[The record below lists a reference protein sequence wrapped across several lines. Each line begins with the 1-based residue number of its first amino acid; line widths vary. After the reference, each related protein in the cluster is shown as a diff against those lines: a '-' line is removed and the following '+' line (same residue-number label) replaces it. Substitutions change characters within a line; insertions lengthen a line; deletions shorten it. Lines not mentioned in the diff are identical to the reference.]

1 MLIALVAMILS
12 LTGCYSIFSGGT
24 SGRVVDADS
33 TSNPKDGIANVDVY
47 AYTSKWEMEK
57 DYKNWSGGRFSPES
71 KKYAHTIT
79 TADGS
84 FTISKV
90 MWKSMLP
97 TYWRDGDTATAY
109 ILFYHE
115 DYGLVKGDKA
125 MLLSDTI
132 SDSVYQEL
140 RAVRQR
146 TNLQLRIIDV
156 ATGNIINHPMNAKVT
171 VAGRTYEQTITGTG
185 SVEISYP
192 RGTAPEAKVTVTE
205 NGSEVTYMMC
215 YNNDAVHAYAFS
227 TDPQTATVNSN
238 PFPMKIYAKRCRFDV
253 DISGRLGA
261 GNDPSDDG
269 KQVSA
274 VITGTTSQGTP
285 ISITT
290 ASVSTHAETDN
301 AYTNTREH
309 GLFTGVGRGEYWE
322 DLEYTTKDVQVSVQF
337 MVGGTNS
344 GSPQTV
350 HGSQISA
357 YNTQL

>member
-1 MLIALVAMILS
+1 MKNKLMLIALVAMILS

-146 TNLQLRIIDV
+146 TNLVLSIIDV
-156 ATGNIINHPMNAKVT
+156 ATNRPTDRPMNVRIT
-171 VAGRTYEQTITGTG
+171 VPGSRTYEATITGTG
-185 SVEISYP
+185 TVPVSYP
-192 RGTAPEAKVTVTE
+192 RGTAPDVSVTFSESAQKV
-205 NGSEVTYMMC
+205 SFKMC
-215 YNNDAVHAYAFS
+215 KNDTTGGGDFS
-227 TDPQTATVNSN
+227 FDATAQS
-238 PFPMKIYAKRCRFDV
+238 IGR
-253 DISGRLGA
+253 ISGDRF
-261 GNDPSDDG
+261 
-269 KQVSA
+269 
-274 VITGTTSQGTP
+274 
-285 ISITT
+285 T
-290 ASVSTHAETDN
+290 A
-301 AYTNTREH
+301 
-309 GLFTGVGRGEYWE
+309 
-322 DLEYTTKDVQVSVQF
+322 
-337 MVGGTNS
+337 
-344 GSPQTV
+344 
-350 HGSQISA
+350 
-357 YNTQL
+357 